1 MVTSETV
8 VTPEVDWSAKHGRA
22 RRRLKARIR
31 FLHDEGAA
39 RGVAAQRMIR
49 ILLKQKRAM
58 TAVRLRA
65 YEHERHA
72 QQARVDRYRRVF
84 ETYYR
89 AWRRDEIYTAGDGR
103 RGNHD
108 PVSEEKTL

>member
-1 MVTSETV
+1 MSTAT
-8 VTPEVDWSAKHGRA
+8 TEVDWSAKHGRA

-65 YEHERHA
+65 SEHDWHA

-103 RGNHD
+103 RGID
-108 PVSEEKTL
+108 DVLVSEESKP